1 MGMAKNKQGKP
12 GIFISHT
19 HADKAIADAIDHA
32 LKQLFEGAV
41 EVHYSTK
48 TDGDGGIAKGENWFQ
63 WIGSQVRQSTAAII
77 ILTPSSIQKSWVLWE
92 AGAVAGTALATTG
105 ATHRKVL
112 PIIYRLSN
120 DEVPDPLR
128 HTQVTR
134 GEDEADVEALFTGLL
149 DDFTGNLDRARLV
162 RAGKGMK
169 GAIGKYLKDVDRAL
183 GELPLPISEATV
195 QEWLERI
202 QAFGAK
208 HRASDIDQLCDWM
221 NTTFGYD
228 KRRKPQ
234 ALDLRLHRRLG
245 ELYARGKE
253 PAKAAAQF
261 ELARRLA
268 PRDIYILR
276 SLGKAY
282 LDRKDGLDEA
292 KTVIAAIAKFD
303 PNAFSRDIEAASFKA
318 RWHRE
323 KGDLAGA
330 AETLAEAVKSNPQ
343 DHYLKDNLAQIK
355 AELGRT
361 DDAREL
367 YRDILKLIDGLDP
380 KDQTIWTRATGL
392 NAALVLGDQ
401 VKSEWYREVVVASRP
416 NPGEIESIDR
426 GLKKISQAFGINVTP
441 IG

>member
-1 MGMAKNKQGKP
+1 MAKDTVDKP

-19 HADKAIADAIDHA
+19 HADKAIADAIDQA

-48 TDGDGGIAKGENWFQ
+48 TEGDGGIAKGENWFQ
-63 WIGSQVRQSTAAII
+63 WIGNQVRQSTVAII

-92 AGAVAGTALATTG
+92 AGAVAGASLATTD
-105 ATHRKVL
+105 ATDRKVL
-112 PIIYRLSN
+112 SIIYRIGN
-120 DEVPDPLR
+120 DEVPGPLG
-128 HTQVTR
+128 HTQVTK
-134 GEDEADVEALFTGLL
+134 GEDEADLTALFIGLINS
-149 DDFTGNLDRARLV
+149 FTNVDKAW
-162 RAGKGMK
+162 AGTKIKGV
-169 GAIGKYLKDVDRAL
+169 IGKYLKEVDRAL
-183 GELPLPISEATV
+183 AELPLPVSEAAV
-195 QEWLERI
+195 QEWIERI

-208 HRASDIDQLCDWM
+208 HRAADIDQLCDWM

-228 KRRKPQ
+228 KRRNPQ

-282 LDRKDGLDEA
+282 LDQKGRLDEA
-292 KTVIAAIAKFD
+292 KTVISAIARFD
-303 PNAFSRDIEAASFKA
+303 PSAFSRDIEAASFKA
-318 RWHRE
+318 RWHRD

-330 AETLAEAVKSNPQ
+330 AETLAEAVRSNPQ

-367 YRDILKLIDGLDP
+367 YREVLKLIDGLDP
-380 KDQTIWTRATGL
+380 KDQTIWTKATGL
-392 NAALVLGDQ
+392 NAALALGDQ
-401 VKSEWYREVVVASRP
+401 VKSKQYREVVIAARP

-426 GLKKISQAFGINVTP
+426 GLRKISQTFGINVTP

>member
-1 MGMAKNKQGKP
+1 MTKDTLDKP

-19 HADKAIADAIDHA
+19 HADKAIADALDRA
-32 LKQLFEGAV
+32 LTRLFAGAI

-48 TDGDGGIAKGENWFQ
+48 TEGAGSIAKGDNWFQ
-63 WIGSQVRQSTAAII
+63 WIGNQVRQSTVAII
-77 ILTPSSIQKSWVLWE
+77 VLTPSSIQKSWVLWE
-92 AGAVAGTALATTG
+92 AGAVAGAALATGG
-105 ATHRKVL
+105 ATDRKVL
-112 PIIYRLSN
+112 SIIYRMGN
-120 DEVPDPLR
+120 DEVPGPLG
-128 HTQVTR
+128 HTQVTK
-134 GEDEADVEALFTGLL
+134 GEDEDDVRALFIGLL
-149 DDFTGNLDRARLV
+149 NSFPVNVDRV
-162 RAGKGMK
+162 RAGTNIKDVVS
-169 GAIGKYLKDVDRAL
+169 KYLKEVDRAL
-183 GELPLPISEATV
+183 GELPLPLTEATV

-202 QAFGAK
+202 QAFGAT
-208 HRASDIDQLCDWM
+208 HRASDVDQLCDWM

-228 KRRKPQ
+228 KRHKPQ

-253 PAKAAAQF
+253 PAKASAQF

-282 LDRKDGLDEA
+282 LDQKDKLDEA
-292 KTVIAAIAKFD
+292 KTVIATIAKFD
-303 PNAFSRDIEAASFKA
+303 STAFSRDVEAASFKA
-318 RWHRE
+318 RWHRQ

-401 VKSEWYREVVVASRP
+401 AKSREYREVVIASNP

-426 GLKKISQAFGINVTP
+426 GLEKISQAFGIDVAP